1 MATPSFRT
9 AASRLRPSAA
19 TLRLSLR
26 SEGLRAT
33 PQRVSV
39 LEVLAAAS
47 DHLSADDVWFAL
59 RSGGA
64 SVSRATVY
72 RTLALLT
79 ESGYVRGVDL
89 GQDQK
94 CYDSNYADHP
104 QHGHLIC
111 EECAKIVEFESD
123 QIQKLESEIGRQLG
137 FQIKTQRLQI
147 TGSCQ
152 EFRKLGVCTKK
163 RG

>member
-1 MATPSFRT
+1 LLAW
-9 AASRLRPSAA
+9 SRAR
-19 TLRLSLR
+19 
-26 SEGLRAT
+26 
-33 PQRVSV
+33 
-39 LEVLAAAS
+39 
-47 DHLSADDVWFAL
+47 DK
-59 RSGGA
+59 

-72 RTLALLT
+72 RTLPLLT
-79 ESGYVRGVDL
+79 ESGYVREVDF

-94 CYDSNYADHP
+94 FYDSNYADHP
-104 QHGHLIC
+104 RHSHLIC

-137 FQIKTQRLQI
+137 FQIKTERLQI

-163 RG
+163 HD